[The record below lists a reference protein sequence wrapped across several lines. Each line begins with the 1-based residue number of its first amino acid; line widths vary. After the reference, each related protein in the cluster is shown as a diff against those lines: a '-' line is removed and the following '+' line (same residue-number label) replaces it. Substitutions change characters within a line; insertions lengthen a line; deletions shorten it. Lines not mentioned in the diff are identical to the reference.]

1 MLACALVVGGLL
13 VAWLVFASQV
23 HDEIRCEIERVFAE
37 HYSRH
42 HVSVRSAKLIEGQG
56 VEVHDVVISDRQ
68 SGQRLVRIG
77 EMFAACPIDVETL
90 LSGDKPA
97 ASEIRIAGLQLF
109 AERMADGSWNLQQ
122 LWPLPKFSSHQPPIV
137 ITDASMEVMQQ
148 VDGSK
153 HSLHFRHIN
162 VNVTPV
168 QHDVAVGESSR
179 HHLEIHG
186 ALEGDH
192 VQALRFHARLDPRSG
207 DWSVGGRVEGL
218 QLSPQ
223 LHASLP
229 AEFQDRCAAIA
240 SINGQLDLQ
249 FTASSR
255 GAASACD
262 EDDSSPTPR
271 SIKEDARSS
280 AGDIAFSVTGT
291 LSGGQIVDDRLPYP
305 LHDLQADI
313 QLDDQG
319 FRIEN
324 VFARNGT
331 STIQL
336 SLQRGWDAGSP
347 FTLEAKA
354 RQLELESRFVEIL
367 PHEYQTIWRK
377 YFPEGMIDA
386 DIRLDFDG
394 QRMQPEFDIQCR
406 DVSFEYYKFPYRME
420 TARGTLRMKDDV
432 LSIDVVALAGG
443 QDVVIQ
449 GQFQHPLANRTGWL
463 DVRCDQPIPID
474 RKLLA
479 AVIDPKAQAVI
490 SSLCPRG
497 SLAVSG
503 RFERRGQTDADVS
516 KNVRIQLINCTMKYE
531 KFPYP
536 LAMINGTCLWN
547 DDGWIFQDLSGRND
561 SGYIECQGSWRKT
574 NDGSSQLALNFVGA
588 DILLADQLRDALNPG
603 AQHLWN
609 QLQPRGTVDHMKV
622 AVAYESASR
631 ELSLDITAQKW
642 QRQGR
647 ADGRSIT
654 VRPEWFPYRLDDV
667 TGTLHY
673 RNGHVRLQNISAVHG
688 ETEIGI
694 GGNCELQRD
703 GRWIVE
709 LPHVA
714 ADRVRFDRELLQAM
728 PDELGTAIG
737 RLNLAGDIN
746 LLGGMNFS
754 GNSQNPEATTA
765 AWNVSLDIENG
776 GIQCGLQLDHMHG
789 EISLTGASN
798 RQAFYSRG
806 ELNFDSMFYRG
817 AQLTQVRGPLFV
829 DATGVVL
836 GAGAEHDVVG
846 RAPRALTARTIGGQ
860 LSADAAIAFSGD
872 SPYHLQ
878 ARLERVDLQQMS
890 RELALKTE
898 GIRGKANAVLNLRG
912 NRHGWPS
919 WRGDGAIRLYE
930 ADIYQIPAMLSLL
943 SLLSVKR
950 PDTNAFSSSEIDF
963 RIQGEHLYLDRV
975 NFNGDAISLKGHG
988 EMNLDRRI
996 DLKFYTLVGSGE
1008 LPLPALRAL
1017 LRQASRQM
1025 LLIQVTGTL
1034 ENPQFT
1040 KEPLPML
1047 RDTLDQIFPEPT
1059 DRERLSRLPPLTPT
1073 LPHR

>member
-1 MLACALVVGGLL
+1 MLACALIAGVLL
-13 VAWLVFASQV
+13 VAWVVLSSRV
-23 HDEIRCEIERVFAE
+23 HDEIRCEIQRVFAE
-37 HYSRH
+37 HYSQY
-42 HVSVRSAKLIEGQG
+42 HVSLRSAKLLEGRG
-56 VEVHDVVISDRQ
+56 VEIHDLIIADRQ

-77 EMFAACPIDVETL
+77 EMFAECPIDVETL
-90 LSGDKPA
+90 LSGNQPA
-97 ASEIRIAGLQLF
+97 ADRIRIAGLELC
-109 AERMADGSWNLQQ
+109 ARRTDDGAWNLQH
-122 LWPLPKFSSHQPPIV
+122 LWPLPKFGSHQPPIE
-137 ITDASMEVMQQ
+137 ITDASLEITHQ
-148 VDGSK
+148 VDGSDR
-153 HSLHFRHIN
+153 SLHFRHIN
-162 VNVTPV
+162 AEAVPV
-168 QHDVAVGESSR
+168 QHDVAVGESAR
-179 HHLEIHG
+179 HHLEIRG
-186 ALEGDH
+186 VLQGDH
-192 VQALRFHARLDPRSG
+192 VQALRFHARMEPRSG
-207 DWSVGGRVEGL
+207 QWSIGGLVEGL

-223 LHASLP
+223 LHATLP
-229 AEFQDRCAAIA
+229 VEVQDRAAALA

-255 GAASACD
+255 IPEPMQEGDKSAAPSPSPPS
-262 EDDSSPTPR
+262 EQSSP
-271 SIKEDARSS
+271 AR
-280 AGDIAFSVTGT
+280 GIVFSVTGA
-291 LSGGQIVDDRLPYP
+291 LRDGQLVDARLPYP
-305 LHDLQADI
+305 LYDLCADI
-313 QLDDQG
+313 ELDERG
-319 FRIEN
+319 FRLNN
-324 VFARNGT
+324 VFARNGA
-331 STIQL
+331 STIQM
-336 SLQRGWDAGSP
+336 SVQRGWETDSP
-347 FTLEAKA
+347 FALEVKA
-354 RQLELESRFVEIL
+354 RQLELENRFVEIL
-367 PHEYQTIWRK
+367 PTDFQAIWRK
-377 YFPEGMIDA
+377 YFPAGMIDA
-386 DIRLDFDG
+386 DVRLDFDG
-394 QRMQPEFDIQCR
+394 ARMSPEFLVQCR
-406 DVSFEYYKFPYRME
+406 DVSFEYYKFPYRLE
-420 TARGTLRMKDDV
+420 TGRGTLRMKDDV
-432 LSIDVVALAGG
+432 LSVDMVASAGG

-449 GQFQHPLANRTGWL
+449 GQLQHPQTDPTGWI
-463 DVRCDQPIPID
+463 DVRCDHPIPID

-490 SSLCPRG
+490 GSLRPRG

-503 RFERRGQTDADVS
+503 RFERRGPTDADLS
-516 KNVRIQLINCTMKYE
+516 KSVTLQLINCTMKYDR
-531 KFPYP
+531 FPYP

-547 DDGWIFQDLSGRND
+547 DDGWFFRDLSGRND
-561 SGYIECQGSWRKT
+561 SGYIECQGSWRKS
-574 NDGSSQLALNFVGA
+574 NDGNSQLLLDFVGA
-588 DILLADQLRDALNPG
+588 DVLLADELRDALSPG

-609 QLQPRGTVDHMKV
+609 QLQPRGTVDHMTV
-622 AVAYESASR
+622 AVAYASATR
-631 ELSLDITAQKW
+631 QLSLEIAAQKW

-654 VRPEWFPYRLDDV
+654 VRPEWFPYRLDDL

-673 RNGHVRLQNISAVHG
+673 RDGQVRLQNISAMHG

-694 GGNCELQRD
+694 GGTCELHPN
-703 GRWIVE
+703 GNWIVK

-714 ADRVRFDRELLQAM
+714 ADRMRFDRELLEAI
-728 PDELGTAIG
+728 PSDLGAAIG
-737 RLNLAGDIN
+737 KLNLAGNIN
-746 LLGGMNFS
+746 LLGGLSFS
-754 GNSQNPEATTA
+754 GNSRNPEATTA
-765 AWNVSLDIENG
+765 NWNVSLDIENG

-789 EISLTGASN
+789 EVGLNGASSS
-798 RQAFYSRG
+798 QGFYSRG
-806 ELNFDSMFYRG
+806 ELNFDSMFHRG
-817 AQLTQVRGPLFV
+817 AQLTQVQGPFYV
-829 DATGVVL
+829 DANGVVL
-836 GAGAEHDVVG
+836 GAGAEHNVVG
-846 RAPRALTARTIGGQ
+846 RAPRTLTAQTIGGQ
-860 LSADAAIAFSGD
+860 LSVDAAIAFRAD

-1034 ENPQFT
+1034 EEPQFT

-1059 DRERLSRLPPLTPT
+1059 ERERLSRLPPLTPS
-1073 LPHR
+1073 LPPR